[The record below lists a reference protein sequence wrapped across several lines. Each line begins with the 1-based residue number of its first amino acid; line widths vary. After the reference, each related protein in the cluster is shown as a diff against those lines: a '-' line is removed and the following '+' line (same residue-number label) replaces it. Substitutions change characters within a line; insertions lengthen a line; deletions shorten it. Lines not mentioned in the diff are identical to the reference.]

1 MIPGYDHHCSWL
13 NTAIGKRNY
22 VNFITMAFSA
32 WFQCILHLVVLLLSL
47 TSWLDKEGVQSVE
60 DTFKH
65 IALFK
70 FLVSLL
76 VIIYLFFGLGLSTLC
91 LFHMYLVFFL
101 HKSTYDFLVMRREG
115 RSVSTT
121 YQPKEQSEEEK
132 EELEKKKEGERQA
145 WLKER
150 EDLARKHLKAKGLE
164 LGKKG
169 GFINEGDVEMANS
182 NPSEKSNFDELTPPS
197 QNSLQEEEEEISK
210 ENEENH
216 AIVLSKSSENH
227 INGGTN
233 QEESL

>member
-1 MIPGYDHHCSWL
+1 M
-13 NTAIGKRNY
+13 
-22 VNFITMAFSA
+22 
-32 WFQCILHLVVLLLSL
+32 
-47 TSWLDKEGVQSVE
+47 
-60 DTFKH
+60 
-65 IALFK
+65 
-70 FLVSLL
+70 
-76 VIIYLFFGLGLSTLC
+76 
-91 LFHMYLVFFL
+91 
-101 HKSTYDFLVMRREG
+101 
-115 RSVSTT
+115 STT

-197 QNSLQEEEEEISK
+197 QNSLQQEEENSK